1 MKSKKAL
8 SAASYPS
15 RIFKNDVTIKCPD
28 CMVLCSG
35 GCLTV
40 AAKSKNKET
49 TTSLFFS
56 RRQRSKVIARV
67 TRKSLRTFSD
77 NLRAYLALAGGC
89 DHAEDKSGSLRI
101 YPPLQNMLTLVA
113 YSEVTGQPADFAP
126 VGRKRSALQAQ
137 TPLHLPV
144 VASVTPRSDAKMYL
158 MVFHTLKRNSY
169 GK

>member
-1 MKSKKAL
+1 MKSEKAL

-35 GCLTV
+35 GCLMV
-40 AAKSKNKET
+40 AANSKNKEI

-56 RRQRSKVIARV
+56 RRQSSKVIARV

-101 YPPLQNMLTLVA
+101 YPLLQNTLPMVA
-113 YSEVTGQPADFAP
+113 CSEVTGQPADFAP
-126 VGRKRSALQAQ
+126 GGRKKSGLQAE

-144 VASVTPRSDAKMYL
+144 VASVTSRSDAKMYF

>member
-1 MKSKKAL
+1 MKSKKVVL
-8 SAASYPS
+8 AASYTS
-15 RIFKNDVTIKCPD
+15 RILKNDVTIKCPD

-40 AAKSKNKET
+40 AANSKNKET

-77 NLRAYLALAGGC
+77 NSRAYLALAGGW
-89 DHAEDKSGSLRI
+89 DHADYKSGTLRI
-101 YPPLQNMLTLVA
+101 YLPLQNRLTLVA

-126 VGRKRSALQAQ
+126 DGCKISRLQAG
-137 TPLHLPV
+137 TSLYLPI
-144 VASVTPRSDAKMYL
+144 VACVTSRSDIKRHL
-158 MVFHTLKRNSY
+158 KVFHNMRYKSY

>member
-1 MKSKKAL
+1 MKSEKTL

-15 RIFKNDVTIKCPD
+15 RIFKNDVTIKCSD

-40 AAKSKNKET
+40 AANSKNKET

-89 DHAEDKSGSLRI
+89 DHAEDKSCTLRI
-101 YPPLQNMLTLVA
+101 YHPLQNTLPMVA
-113 YSEVTGQPADFAP
+113 CSEVTGQPTDFAP
-126 VGRKRSALQAQ
+126 GGRKKSGLQAQ

-144 VASVTPRSDAKMYL
+144 VACVTSRSDAKMYL

>member
-40 AAKSKNKET
+40 AANSKNKET

-56 RRQRSKVIARV
+56 RRQRSKVIFRV
-67 TRKSLRTFSD
+67 TQKALRDFLTYFRK
-77 NLRAYLALAGGC
+77 YLALAGGC
-89 DHAEDKSGSLRI
+89 DHAEDKSGTLRI
-101 YPPLQNMLTLVA
+101 YLLLQNTLPMVA
-113 YSEVTGQPADFAP
+113 CSEVTWQPADFAP
-126 VGRKRSALQAQ
+126 DGRKKSGLQAQ

-144 VASVTPRSDAKMYL
+144 VACVTSRSDAKRHL
-158 MVFHTLKRNSY
+158 IVFHNMK
-169 GK
+169 

>member
-1 MKSKKAL
+1 MKSKKAV

-28 CMVLCSG
+28 CMALCSG
-35 GCLTV
+35 GCLMV
-40 AAKSKNKET
+40 AANSKNKET

-77 NLRAYLALAGGC
+77 NSRAYLALAGGC
-89 DHAEDKSGSLRI
+89 DHAEDKSGTLRI
-101 YPPLQNMLTLVA
+101 YLTLQNMLTLVA
-113 YSEVTGQPADFAP
+113 YSEVTWQPADFSP
-126 VGRKRSALQAQ
+126 VGRKKSGLQAQ

-144 VASVTPRSDAKMYL
+144 VACVTSRSEASRHL
-158 MVFHTLKRNSY
+158 IVIHNSKYGYY

>member
-8 SAASYPS
+8 SAASYLS
-15 RIFKNDVTIKCPD
+15 RIFKNDVTIKCPG

-40 AAKSKNKET
+40 AANSKNKET

-89 DHAEDKSGSLRI
+89 DHAGDKSGTLRI
-101 YPPLQNMLTLVA
+101 YLLLQNMLPMVA
-113 YSEVTGQPADFAP
+113 YFEVTGQPADFAP
-126 VGRKRSALQAQ
+126 DGRKKSGLQEG
-137 TPLHLPV
+137 TPLYLPV
-144 VASVTPRSDAKMYL
+144 VVSVTLCSDAK
-158 MVFHTLKRNSY
+158 RI
-169 GK
+169 

>member
-40 AAKSKNKET
+40 AANSKNKET

-56 RRQRSKVIARV
+56 RRQSSKVIFRV
-67 TRKSLRTFSD
+67 TQNSLRILLNYFR
-77 NLRAYLALAGGC
+77 NHLALAGGC
-89 DHAEDKSGSLRI
+89 DHAEDKSGTLRI
-101 YPPLQNMLTLVA
+101 YLPLQNTLPMVA
-113 YSEVTGQPADFAP
+113 CSEVTGQPADFAP
-126 VGRKRSALQAQ
+126 DGRKKSGLQAQ

-144 VASVTPRSDAKMYL
+144 VASVTSRSDVKKHL
-158 MVFHTLKRNSY
+158 RVFHNMK
-169 GK
+169 

>member
-40 AAKSKNKET
+40 AANSKNKET

-56 RRQRSKVIARV
+56 RRQNSKVIFLV
-67 TRKSLRTFSD
+67 TQKALRDFLTHFRK
-77 NLRAYLALAGGC
+77 YLALAGGC
-89 DHAEDKSGSLRI
+89 DHADDKSGTLRI
-101 YPPLQNMLTLVA
+101 YHLLQNTLTMVA
-113 YSEVTGQPADFAP
+113 CSEVTWQPADFAP
-126 VGRKRSALQAQ
+126 DGRKRSGLQAG
-137 TPLHLPV
+137 TALHLPM
-144 VASVTPRSDAKMYL
+144 VACVTSRSDVKRHL
-158 MVFHTLKRNSY
+158 RVFHNMK
-169 GK
+169 